1 MTQDLRRHGYQF
13 TALEPMNDGHLKD
26 QQYLFL
32 SDAVVAVEVIEHLP
46 NVWEELEHIDKSSNP
61 KVLWFSPSA

>member
-1 MTQDLRRHGYQF
+1 MTQDLQRHGYQV
-13 TALEPMNDGHLKD
+13 TALEPMNDGYLKD
-26 QQYLFL
+26 PQYLFL
-32 SDAVVAVEVIEHLP
+32 FDTVFAAKVIEHLP